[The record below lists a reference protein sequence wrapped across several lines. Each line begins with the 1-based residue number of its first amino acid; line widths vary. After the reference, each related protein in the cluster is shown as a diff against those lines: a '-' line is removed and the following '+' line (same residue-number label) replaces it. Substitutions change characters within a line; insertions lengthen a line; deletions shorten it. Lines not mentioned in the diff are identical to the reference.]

1 MRAAAPAARALR
13 CAPPGRTCLNWRHQI
28 RSFSSSTT
36 STPIPLRAGIAP
48 LASRQL
54 ISVAGPDAAKFLQG
68 LVTANVVGK
77 DGLPR
82 TDGFYA
88 GFLTATGRVL
98 HDLYIYPNT
107 KQLAGVQEENGFL
120 VEVDANHVDSL
131 ARFVKRYKLRA
142 KVTVRKVLPD
152 EVNVWQAWDETSSS
166 DLHLASTSANPNIL
180 LKDVRAPGFG
190 YRILQSG
197 QHKPEVDLDETTE
210 DAYTIRRYLN
220 GVAEGQDEI
229 LRETALPQE
238 SNMDYMNGIDFRKGC
253 YIGQELTIRTKHRG
267 VVRKRILPC
276 VIYDK
281 SEPIPTS
288 LQYIPQ
294 AGGGSGAST
303 PTADLVPR
311 DTSIGRIGKRGR
323 SAGKWLKGVGNIG
336 LGLCRL
342 ELMTD
347 ITLPGEVAAASF
359 QPDHEFQLEWG
370 EDGDK
375 SGVKVKAFVPD
386 WLRSGLNEAA
396 QG

>member
-13 CAPPGRTCLNWRHQI
+13 CAPPSRVCLNCRRQI
-28 RSFSSSTT
+28 RSFSSSTAPT
-36 STPIPLRAGIAP
+36 IPPRAGIAP

-54 ISVAGPDAAKFLQG
+54 LSVAGPDAAKFLQG

-77 DGLPR
+77 DGLSR

-107 KQLAGVQEENGFL
+107 KQLAGVQEENAFL

-152 EVNVWQAWDETSSS
+152 EVNVWQAWDEASSS
-166 DLHLASTSANPNIL
+166 DLQLASTSANPNIL
-180 LKDVRAPGFG
+180 LKDVRTPGFG

-288 LQYIPQ
+288 LQYIPRPVVEAEPQ
-294 AGGGSGAST
+294 RQQRTWCPGILALDALGSEGGAQGSG
-303 PTADLVPR
+303 
-311 DTSIGRIGKRGR
+311 
-323 SAGKWLKGVGNIG
+323 
-336 LGLCRL
+336 
-342 ELMTD
+342 
-347 ITLPGEVAAASF
+347 
-359 QPDHEFQLEWG
+359 
-370 EDGDK
+370 
-375 SGVKVKAFVPD
+375 
-386 WLRSGLNEAA
+386 
-396 QG
+396 